1 MNTEQMEAENLDMPK
16 AIKDLANP
24 EYKGKIAVT
33 DITSSSTAWLL
44 IQGLISEYG
53 EEEAKEILMDDDD
66 IDHGIAKDFDLSAE
80 KLKEANK
87 YSKTGTRKA
96 PTAYKFEKRQ
106 RKENPTKRSIIAELA
121 TFLRENSENTCENVE
136 ITNVE
141 RMIAFHVGENDY
153 ELTLIQKRKPKN

>member
-1 MNTEQMEAENLDMPK
+1 MPK
-16 AIKDLANP
+16 MSEKDFQA
-24 EYKGKIAVT
+24 KI
-33 DITSSSTAWLL
+33 DNLMKKLDCTA
-44 IQGLISEYG
+44 
-53 EEEAKEILMDDDD
+53 EEAKEILMDDDD

-121 TFLRENSENTCENVE
+121 TFLHENSENACENVE
-136 ITNVE
+136 ITNIE

>member
-1 MNTEQMEAENLDMPK
+1 MKKLDC
-16 AIKDLANP
+16 
-24 EYKGKIAVT
+24 
-33 DITSSSTAWLL
+33 TA
-44 IQGLISEYG
+44 
-53 EEEAKEILMDDDD
+53 EEAKEILMDDDD

-121 TFLRENSENTCENVE
+121 TFLRENSENACENVE
-136 ITNVE
+136 ITNIE

-153 ELTLIQKRKPKN
+153 ELTLIQKRKPKNWQKRVKNRWKMRFFTQKQVKKCKK

>member
-1 MNTEQMEAENLDMPK
+1 MPK
-16 AIKDLANP
+16 MSEKDFQA
-24 EYKGKIAVT
+24 KI
-33 DITSSSTAWLL
+33 DNLMKKLDCTA
-44 IQGLISEYG
+44 
-53 EEEAKEILMDDDD
+53 EEAKEILMDDDD

-121 TFLRENSENTCENVE
+121 TFLRENSENACEN
-136 ITNVE
+136 
-141 RMIAFHVGENDY
+141 Y